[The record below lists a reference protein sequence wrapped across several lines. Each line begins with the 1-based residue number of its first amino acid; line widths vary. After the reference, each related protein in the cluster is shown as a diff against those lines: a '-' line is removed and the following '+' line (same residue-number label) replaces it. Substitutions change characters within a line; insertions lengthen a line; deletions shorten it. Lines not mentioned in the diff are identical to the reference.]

1 VQRCHVVNG
10 GLFAVFFGLHI
21 VFASLDL
28 ELAFRLIALL
38 ITGQI
43 LLFGPVSVLLEGS
56 SSRLQRR
63 TTNQIGALLSLPLCV
78 GLAWAYAGMAWSWP
92 LVVLLSGASLGL
104 HLMLD
109 RRLATSANGP
119 SWVG

>member
-1 VQRCHVVNG
+1 VQWCHLVNG

-28 ELAFRLIALL
+28 ELAFRLVAVV
-38 ITGQI
+38 ITAQT
-43 LLFGPVSVLLEGS
+43 LLFGPLSVLLEGS
-56 SSRLQRR
+56 PSRLRRR
-63 TTNQIGALLSLPLCV
+63 TTNQTGTLLSLPLCV

-92 LVVLLSGASLGL
+92 LVLLLSGSSLGV
-104 HLMLD
+104 HMMLD
-109 RRLATSANGP
+109 RRLSTSVNGP

>member
-1 VQRCHVVNG
+1 
-10 GLFAVFFGLHI
+10 VFFGLHI

-28 ELAFRLIALL
+28 ELAFRLVAVV
-38 ITGQI
+38 ITAQI
-43 LLFGPVSVLLEGS
+43 LLFGPLSVRLGGS
-56 SSRLQRR
+56 PSRLRRR

-92 LVVLLSGASLGL
+92 LVLLLSGTSLGV
-104 HLMLD
+104 HMMLD
-109 RRLATSANGP
+109 RRLSTSVNGP

>member
-1 VQRCHVVNG
+1 VQRCHLVNG

-28 ELAFRLIALL
+28 ELAFRLVALM
-38 ITGQI
+38 ITAQI

-56 SSRLQRR
+56 PSRPRR
-63 TTNQIGALLSLPLCV
+63 RKTNQIGALLSLPLCV

-92 LVVLLSGASLGL
+92 LVVLLTGASIVV
-104 HLMLD
+104 HRVLD
-109 RRLATSANGP
+109 RRLSTSANGP

>member
-1 VQRCHVVNG
+1 VQRGHLING

-21 VFASLDL
+21 VFASFDL
-28 ELAFRLIALL
+28 EFAFRLIALL
-38 ITGQI
+38 ITCQI
-43 LLFGPVSVLLEGS
+43 LLFGPFSILLEGS
-56 SSRLQRR
+56 PSRLHRR
-63 TTNQIGALLSLPLCV
+63 KTNRTGALLSMPLCV

-92 LVVLLSGASLGL
+92 LVFLLSGASLGA

-109 RRLATSANGP
+109 RRLSKSANGP